1 MGEWYLGDEKPGLAR
16 AFEVCVCVCVYIYV
30 YIYIHTHIHIYIFL
44 RSPEYRTQAL
54 V

>member
-30 YIYIHTHIHIYIFL
+30 CIYIYIYIQKGDTHTFFSDHL
-44 RSPEYRTQAL
+44 Q
-54 V
+54 

>member
-30 YIYIHTHIHIYIFL
+30 CIYIYIYMVLSVNLQIFPFICVL
-44 RSPEYRTQAL
+44 EK
-54 V
+54 